1 LDQVL
6 LVVVIHQYYQEWI
19 DNLRIVLIVNLD
31 NQIMMIIGN
40 RNLIMINIQVLVIK
54 YLQKVM
60 ETDFLLIIIQISI
73 ALLLNSWNSIIFCYK
88 RNRIVI
94 IKVWVI
100 TIILEMANYK
110 NQIKI
115 SIIRTA
121 SKRFKKRL
129 KRKMMKMKILS
140 INNKVILKKKIFKIN
155 QNKKKEFFLKI
166 DYKS

>member
-1 LDQVL
+1 
-6 LVVVIHQYYQEWI
+6 
-19 DNLRIVLIVNLD
+19 
-31 NQIMMIIGN
+31 
-40 RNLIMINIQVLVIK
+40 
-54 YLQKVM
+54 
-60 ETDFLLIIIQISI
+60 
-73 ALLLNSWNSIIFCYK
+73 
-88 RNRIVI
+88 
-94 IKVWVI
+94 
-100 TIILEMANYK
+100 MANYK